1 MRKVLIIEDD
11 QSFSRLIKHSLEND
25 INTEVDVADNY
36 LKGLS
41 MAINTDYDLYLVDL
55 NLDGESGIDLIKIL
69 AKNKKIDN
77 KVIVVSA
84 VITKELQI
92 EGYNLGVSNFVSKPV
107 DLDLL
112 KAIMR
117 KNLRMLD
124 NSHSEILSFYNLY
137 LNLGERRA
145 YAKVD
150 EQKEEL
156 NLSPTEYTILF
167 KLLNARGNVV
177 SKEELSY
184 SGKDENKAMSFK
196 SVEMHISAIR
206 KKLEI
211 NKVVY
216 IESKWGVGYYLKYRQ
231 NKQVA

>member
-11 QSFSRLIKHSLEND
+11 QSFSRLIKFNLESD

-41 MAINTDYDLYLVDL
+41 MSINNDYDLYLVDL

-77 KVIVVSA
+77 KVIIVSSL
-84 VITKELQI
+84 ITKELQI
-92 EGYNLGVSNFVSKPV
+92 EGYNLGVSNFVAKPV

-112 KAIMR
+112 KSIMR

-124 NSHSEILSFYNLY
+124 NSHSEIISFYNLY
-137 LNLGERRA
+137 LNPGERRA
-145 YAKVD
+145 YIKID
-150 EQKEEL
+150 DHKTEL

-167 KLLNARGNVV
+167 KLLNARGNVI

-184 SGKDENKAMSFK
+184 CGKDENKAMSFK
-196 SVEMHISAIR
+196 SVEMHISSLR
-206 KKLEI
+206 KKLDITPTI
-211 NKVVY
+211 N
-216 IESKWGVGYYLKYRQ
+216 IESKWGVGYYLKFCQ